1 MAVKRFFG
9 CYIKGGCLGGSVFK
23 NIKPLFNEIEGKVL
37 LLKTQTCGKTSILQ
51 HGRLWVSIFSVL
63 LVALFFSNVVFHMS
77 IVKSYGKMK
86 TRISLGS
93 FCF

>member
-1 MAVKRFFG
+1 MWEDFHFTK
-9 CYIKGGCLGGSVFK
+9 L
-23 NIKPLFNEIEGKVL
+23 KVMG
-37 LLKTQTCGKTSILQ
+37 QYFC
-51 HGRLWVSIFSVL
+51 RIFSVL

-86 TRISLGS
+86 THISLGS